1 MEYKI
6 QFEDI
11 TNVQKEISNSMAIW
25 NNSINKLLK
34 AIKNFSDDSSL
45 KGETMDSIKVYL
57 CEVHGTLLVSMQNL
71 LQDYAYSFLL
81 YKDGYYN
88 ILTVIPKQSSLNKLL

>member
-11 TNVQKEISNSMAIW
+11 TNVQREISNSVAIR
-25 NNSINKLLK
+25 NNSINNLLK

-57 CEVHGTLLVSMQNL
+57 CEVHGTLLISISKL
-71 LQDYAYSFLL
+71 IEDYAYSFLL

>member
-1 MEYKI
+1 MGYKI

-11 TNVQKEISNSMAIW
+11 TNVQREISNSMVIW

-57 CEVHGTLLVSMQNL
+57 L
-71 LQDYAYSFLL
+71 
-81 YKDGYYN
+81 
-88 ILTVIPKQSSLNKLL
+88 SLIHI